1 MATFELSP
9 LDNNP
14 ITEFALPLIA
24 HKDEKYFAQGTAVIV
39 GPCLALT
46 AKHVIYDFHKTYEGN
61 DVVTPDKGDVVNI
74 NTSFNMK
81 AIQIREKDGK
91 SLLWNIDKIWTSSIT
106 DAAFLRL
113 RPMSEECQNHEWR
126 LPRLSLFPPPV
137 GSEVHCFGYPNSKAT
152 LTDANGNS
160 VAIRLEQ
167 SPTTSKGTV
176 IAVFNERRD
185 SVQFPFACFQTDARF
200 DGGMSGGPVF
210 SGGYL
215 CGLIC
220 SNIPPC
226 NDGEPHASF
235 VVSLWPVMAR
245 SNERPIFVA

>member
-1 MATFELSP
+1 VL
-9 LDNNP
+9 
-14 ITEFALPLIA
+14 
-24 HKDEKYFAQGTAVIV
+24 
-39 GPCLALT
+39 
-46 AKHVIYDFHKTYEGN
+46 
-61 DVVTPDKGDVVNI
+61 NI

-81 AIQIREKDGK
+81 AIQILEKYGK

-126 LPRLSLFPPPV
+126 LPRLSLLPPPV
-137 GSEVHCFGYPNSKAT
+137 GSEVHCFGYPHSKAT
-152 LTDANGNS
+152 LTDTNGNS
-160 VAIRLEQ
+160 VSIRLEQ

-185 SVQFPFACFQTDARF
+185 SFQFPFACFQTDARF

-215 CGLIC
+215 CG
-220 SNIPPC
+220 
-226 NDGEPHASF
+226 
-235 VVSLWPVMAR
+235 
-245 SNERPIFVA
+245 